1 MIRQFGCRPCTHPA
15 LASMLALLL
24 CHVVLIRA
32 AYADEA
38 VSAQAVYTDET
49 ASAQAAW
56 ISAIGNDR
64 ADTLARLL
72 DEHSPDLLL
81 PLTATNGKTALMVA
95 AKLGD
100 KAFARSLVAAGSD
113 INSRTVTGGTA
124 FMFAIL
130 GDDLELARW
139 FKTLGADVHVQGT
152 NGWTAVTI
160 ASAKGFTETLEW
172 LLEIGADGRVPDVYR
187 FTPLMRAVDNN
198 HLSAARLL
206 IEKAQA
212 NVNAVDEYDNT
223 PLHHAV
229 SVSLETGQSGMV
241 ELLLDA
247 GASALSKNREGVT
260 PLAIASKS
268 EALSSLLTNATPK

>member
-1 MIRQFGCRPCTHPA
+1 MAAI
-15 LASMLALLL
+15 LAI
-24 CHVVLIRA
+24 LICYSILSRTVDA
-32 AYADEA
+32 GEA
-38 VSAQAVYTDET
+38 G
-49 ASAQAAW
+49 SAQAAW
-56 ISAIGNDR
+56 VSAIGNDR

-72 DEHSPDLLL
+72 GEYSPELLL
-81 PLTATNGKTALMVA
+81 PLTASNGKTALMVA
-95 AKLGD
+95 AKIGD
-100 KAFARSLVAAGSD
+100 KAFARTLIAAGSD
-113 INSRTVTGGTA
+113 INARTVTGGTA

-130 GDDLELARW
+130 GDELELARW

-187 FTPLMRAVDNN
+187 FTPLMRAVDNG
-198 HLSAARLL
+198 HLSVARLL
-206 IEKAQA
+206 IEKAKA

-229 SVSLETGQSGMV
+229 SVSLETGQTDMV
-241 ELLLDA
+241 ELLLNA
-247 GASALSKNREGVT
+247 GANALSRNREGVT

-268 EALSSLLTNATPK
+268 KALSSLLTSSTSK